1 MAEQPCPSS
10 CPCGSGKPY
19 AACCGRFID
28 QGEVP
33 ETAEQL
39 MRSRYTAFTQANA
52 PYLLASWHETTRPAS
67 LDLDP
72 DEPVKWLGLR
82 IDRVEAGG
90 PADERGVV
98 CFVARSRVGGGR
110 AQRLQECSRF
120 VKEQGRWFYVDGDIA
135 D

>member
-1 MAEQPCPSS
+1 MAEPSCPSS
-10 CPCGSGKPY
+10 CSCGSGKPY
-19 AACCGRFID
+19 AACCGRYID

-52 PYLLASWHETTRPAS
+52 PYLLASWHESTRPAS
-67 LDLDP
+67 LDLDSG
-72 DEPVKWLGLR
+72 EPVKWLGLR
-82 IDRVEAGG
+82 IDKIEAGS
-90 PADERGVV
+90 PADVRGVV

>member
-1 MAEQPCPSS
+1 MAEPS

-19 AACCGRFID
+19 DACCGRYID

-52 PYLLASWHETTRPAS
+52 PYLLASWHESTRPAS
-67 LDLDP
+67 LDLDS

-82 IDRVEAGG
+82 IDRVEVGG
-90 PADERGVV
+90 PSDERGVV

>member
-1 MAEQPCPSS
+1 MAEPSCPSS

-19 AACCGRFID
+19 AACCGRYID

-82 IDRVEAGG
+82 IDKVEAGG
-90 PADERGVV
+90 PSDERGVV

>member
-1 MAEQPCPSS
+1 MAEPSCPSS
-10 CPCGSGKPY
+10 CLCDSGKPY
-19 AACCGRFID
+19 AACCGRYID
-28 QGEVP
+28 QGNLP

-67 LDLDP
+67 LDLGSG
-72 DEPVKWLGLR
+72 EPVKWLGLR
-82 IDRVEAGG
+82 IDKIEAGS
-90 PADERGVV
+90 PADVRGVV